1 MKRLLS
7 FVLIAAFLFTP
18 AANAAPK
25 KISVKAMQLVTTVG
39 TPDEVSGVVASG
51 KSLIV
56 YGSKAAK
63 AYARAVDT
71 TGKELWN
78 ISLDQSLASI
88 ATAAVVDS
96 AGDIWIAGATPL
108 ALGLTPPSPA
118 ATPEATPVNP
128 DNASALPTTTVGNL
142 QAVTLWKV
150 TAAGVL
156 AATTTL
162 PTSSVV
168 FPTAISVDRNGA
180 SIVGIIGTEK
190 GSAGFFVNSDK
201 AGVFGKLLQI
211 GSMTTT
217 ADAVVRHTDGTFT
230 VAGSSSETLA
240 GKKVAGITDGVLIKI
255 SKAQKITS
263 VVRSSAAKGKRIW
276 NSATSTLLLGGE
288 VVAGGKTETAITKFS
303 SSFAPTWTY
312 RFASTGPAITV
323 GSTYAVFISTGAT
336 PQLNWNPRVATPL
349 LLTFN
354 AKGAVVAADSG
365 PVGQREL
372 LGAVL
377 SKELGLLVVT
387 SSADT
392 VSIFTL
398 IPR

>member
-1 MKRLLS
+1 VKRLLS
-7 FVLIAAFLFTP
+7 LVLIAVFLFTP

-39 TPDEVSGVVASG
+39 IPEEVSGVVASG

-56 YGSKAAK
+56 YGSKATK

-78 ISLDQSLASI
+78 LSLDQSLASI

-96 AGDIWIAGATPL
+96 VGDIWIAGATPL
-108 ALGLTPPSPA
+108 ALGLTSPSPV
-118 ATPEATPVNP
+118 ATPINP
-128 DNASALPTTTVGNL
+128 DNAAAVPTTNIGNL
-142 QAVTLWKV
+142 QAVTLWRV

-156 AATTTL
+156 AGTNTL

-190 GSAGFFVNSDK
+190 GSAGFLVNTDK
-201 AGVFGKLLQI
+201 AGMFGKLLQI
-211 GSMTTT
+211 GSISTTT
-217 ADAVVRHTDGTFT
+217 DAVVRHTDGSFT

-240 GKKVAGITDGVLIKI
+240 GKKVAGVTDGVLIKI
-255 SKAQKITS
+255 SKALKITS
-263 VVRSSAAKGKRIW
+263 VVRSSAVKGKRIW

-288 VVAGGKTETAITKFS
+288 VVAGGKTETAITKFTT
-303 SSFAPTWTY
+303 SFAPTWTY

-323 GSTYAVFISTGAT
+323 GSTYAAFISTGPT
-336 PQLNWNPRVATPL
+336 PQLNWNPKAATPL

-354 AKGAVVAADSG
+354 AKGTVVAADSG
-365 PVGQREL
+365 PIGQKEL
-372 LGAVL
+372 LGAIL

-387 SSADT
+387 ASADT

>member
-7 FVLIAAFLFTP
+7 FVLIAAFLVVP

-25 KISVKAMQLVTTVG
+25 KIAVKPLQLLTTVG
-39 TPDEVSGVVASG
+39 TPEEVSGVVASG

-78 ISLDQSLASI
+78 LSLDQSVASI

-96 AGDIWIAGATPL
+96 VGDIWIAGATPL

-118 ATPEATPVNP
+118 ATPINP
-128 DNASALPTTTVGNL
+128 DNAAAVPTTNVSNL
-142 QAVTLWKV
+142 QAVTLWRV

-156 AATTTL
+156 AGTNTL

-190 GSAGFFVNSDK
+190 GSAGFFVNTDK
-201 AGVFGKLLQI
+201 AGLFGKLLQI
-211 GSMTTT
+211 GLSSTT
-217 ADAVVRHTDGTFT
+217 ADAVVRHTDGSFT
-230 VAGSSSETLA
+230 VAGSSSETLV
-240 GKKVAGITDGVLIKI
+240 GKKVAGVTDGVLIKI
-255 SKAQKITS
+255 SKASKITS
-263 VVRSSAAKGKRIW
+263 VVRSSAVKGKRIW

-288 VVAGGKTETAITKFS
+288 VVAGGKTETAITKFTT
-303 SSFAPTWTY
+303 SFAPTWTY
-312 RFASTGPAITV
+312 RFPSTGPAITV
-323 GSTYAVFISTGAT
+323 GSTYAAFISTAPT
-336 PQLNWNPRVATPL
+336 PQLNWNPKVATPL

-354 AKGAVVAADSG
+354 AKGTVVAADSG
-365 PVGQREL
+365 PIGQKEL
-372 LGAVL
+372 LGAIL

-387 SSADT
+387 ASADT

-398 IPR
+398 ITR

>member
-1 MKRLLS
+1 VKRLLS
-7 FVLIAAFLFTP
+7 LVLIAALLFTP
-18 AANAAPK
+18 AANSAPK
-25 KISVKAMQLVTTVG
+25 KISVKPMQLVTTVG

-56 YGSKAAK
+56 YGSKTSK
-63 AYARAVDT
+63 AYARAVDM

-78 ISLDQSLASI
+78 LSLDQSPTSI
-88 ATAAVVDS
+88 ATAAAVDS

-108 ALGLTPPSPA
+108 ALGLIAPSPA
-118 ATPEATPVNP
+118 ATPINP
-128 DNASALPTTTVGNL
+128 DNAVAPPTTAVGNL

-156 AATTTL
+156 VATNTL

-190 GSAGFFVNSDK
+190 GSAGFFVNTDK
-201 AGVFGKLLQI
+201 TGLFGKLLQI
-211 GSMTTT
+211 GSVSTT
-217 ADAVVRHTDGTFT
+217 ADAVVRHTDGSFT
-230 VAGSSSETLA
+230 VVGSSSETLA

-255 SKAQKITS
+255 SKALNITS
-263 VVRSSAAKGKRIW
+263 VIRSSVVKGKRIW
-276 NSATSTLLLGGE
+276 NSASSTLLLGGE
-288 VVAGGKTETAITKFS
+288 VVAAGKTESAVTKFTT
-303 SSFAPTWTY
+303 SFAPTWTY
-312 RFASTGPAITV
+312 RFPSTGPALTV
-323 GSTYAVFISTGAT
+323 GSTYAAFISTGAT
-336 PQLNWNPRVATPL
+336 AQLNWNPKVAAPL

-354 AKGAVVAADSG
+354 AKGTVVAADSG
-365 PVGQREL
+365 PAGQKEL
-372 LGAVL
+372 LGAML

>member
-1 MKRLLS
+1 VKRLLS
-7 FVLIAAFLFTP
+7 FVLIAAFLVAP
-18 AANAAPK
+18 AAHAAPK
-25 KISVKAMQLVTTVG
+25 KIAVKPLQLLTTVG
-39 TPDEVSGVVASG
+39 TPEEVSGVVASG

-78 ISLDQSLASI
+78 LSLDQSLASI

-96 AGDIWIAGATPL
+96 VGDIWIAGATPL

-118 ATPEATPVNP
+118 ATPINP
-128 DNASALPTTTVGNL
+128 DNAAAVPTTSVGNL
-142 QAVTLWKV
+142 QAVTLWRV

-156 AATTTL
+156 AATNTL

-168 FPTAISVDRNGA
+168 FPTAISVDRNGS
-180 SIVGIIGTEK
+180 SIVGIIGTER
-190 GSAGFFVNSDK
+190 GSAGFIVNTDK
-201 AGVFGKLLQI
+201 AGLFGKLLQI
-211 GSMTTT
+211 GLSSTT
-217 ADAVVRHTDGTFT
+217 ADAVVRHTDGSVTA
-230 VAGSSSETLA
+230 VGSSSETLA
-240 GKKVAGITDGVLIKI
+240 GKKVVGVTDGVLIKI
-255 SKAQKITS
+255 SKAMKIIS
-263 VVRSSAAKGKRIW
+263 VVRSSAVKGKRIW

-288 VVAGGKTETAITKFS
+288 VVAGGKTETAITKFTT
-303 SSFAPTWTY
+303 SFAPTWTY

-323 GSTYAVFISTGAT
+323 GSTYAAFISTGPT
-336 PQLNWNPRVATPL
+336 PQLNWNPKVATPL

-354 AKGAVVAADSG
+354 AKGTVVAADSG
-365 PVGQREL
+365 PIGQKEL
-372 LGAVL
+372 LGAIL

-387 SSADT
+387 ASADT
-392 VSIFTL
+392 VSIFSL